1 MTIVIEID
9 GEPVAKGRG
18 KIGRMANG
26 RPVIFTPAK
35 TRNNENLIKMA
46 AMAAMEGCDPIKGAV
61 LVRLG
66 VYIAFPKSFSKKKL
80 RDAEAGLIRPCVKP
94 DLDNFIKSFLDG
106 CNSIV
111 FVDDNQVVELEAFK
125 LYRAK
130 PGMRG
135 EITEIES
142 GMDSVI

>member
-46 AMAAMEGCDPIKGAV
+46 AMGAMKGRDPIKGAV
-61 LVRLG
+61 AVKVG

-80 RDAEAGLIRPCVKP
+80 RDAELGFVRPCVKP
-94 DLDNFIKSFLDG
+94 DLDNFYKSAMDG
-106 CNSIV
+106 LNAIV
-111 FVDDNQVVELEAFK
+111 FVDDNQVVELNGFK
-125 LYRAK
+125 MYRTK
-130 PGMRG
+130 PGMRI
-135 EITEIES
+135 EVTEL
-142 GMDSVI
+142 DSDII

>member
-35 TRNNENLIKMA
+35 TRANENLIKMA
-46 AMAAMEGCDPIKGAV
+46 AMAAMKGRDPIKGAV
-61 LVRLG
+61 AVSVG
-66 VYIAFPKSFSKKKL
+66 VYLALPKSFSKKKL
-80 RDAEAGLIRPCVKP
+80 ALAEIGVIRPCVKP
-94 DLDNFIKSFLDG
+94 DLDNFYKSAMDG
-106 CNSIV
+106 LNAIV
-111 FVDDNQVVELEAFK
+111 FVDDNQVVELNGFK

-130 PGMRG
+130 SGMR
-135 EITEIES
+135 IEVREV
-142 GMDSVI
+142 DDVI

>member
-46 AMAAMEGCDPIKGAV
+46 AMAAMKGRDPIKGAV
-61 LVRLG
+61 SVSVG
-66 VYIAFPKSFSKKKL
+66 VYISLPKSFSKKKL
-80 RDAEAGLIRPCVKP
+80 AMAEIGVIRPCVKP
-94 DLDNFIKSFLDG
+94 DIDNFYKQALDG
-106 CNSIV
+106 LNAIV
-111 FVDDNQVVELEAFK
+111 FVDDNQVVELNGFK

-130 PGMRG
+130 PGMR
-135 EITEIES
+135 IEVREL
-142 GMDSVI
+142 DDVI

>member
-46 AMAAMEGCDPIKGAV
+46 AMAAMKGRDPVKGAV
-61 LVRLG
+61 EVTIHI
-66 VYIAFPKSFSKKKL
+66 YITPPKAMSKTKRTMAL
-80 RDAEAGLIRPCVKP
+80 YGSIRPCVKP
-94 DLDNFIKSFLDG
+94 DTDNFQKSALDG
-106 CNSIV
+106 
-111 FVDDNQVVELEAFK
+111 
-125 LYRAK
+125 
-130 PGMRG
+130 
-135 EITEIES
+135 
-142 GMDSVI
+142 